1 MSTSAQIGLRDD
13 LGNQSGLEGID
24 TARWVTLLFL
34 FFALLFGFFAVDHS
48 PGASTHFRYDAEFI
62 DSENRTADRVE
73 AVNLITAPVRIVLGV
88 IGFAFFLI
96 PTRQR
101 LGWGGPIAFVLL
113 IYLGFTGLSLL
124 WSINPSVTLHKF
136 VVLVCFGVAAAGLAR
151 QFSMGELVFLFGA
164 VCLSYIGI
172 GVLVEILLG
181 NFTPHKADYRF
192 VGTCHPNTLAVYG
205 TFCCMAVTVYFGRRR
220 ALDPWLIAVFVAG
233 IVTLLATKSRTT
245 LAAFIFALVAIRFLT
260 FRPDK
265 RIFLSALA
273 ALGLIAGA
281 SFLALSRSHLW
292 RGLAGSMAMG
302 RSEDVSS
309 LTGRLPLWEELL
321 KSIGDHPLLGHG
333 YLAFWEKEKIDYLS
347 ALLQWEIPHGHN
359 MYLDVALD
367 VGVIGL
373 GLFLMIFIV
382 SLYVTFRRV
391 IANHDRDVALVFGLL
406 VFALIHGFAES
417 LFKMPTYLSFMLLT
431 LLMRT
436 ALTDAAAKH
445 PELHNQQKNNLSFE
459 GGAGQ

>member
-1 MSTSAQIGLRDD
+1 MSTSAKIGLNDD
-13 LGNQSGLEGID
+13 LTNSSALPRVDSLRLVALG
-24 TARWVTLLFL
+24 FL
-34 FFALLFGFFAVDHS
+34 FVALLFGFFAVDHS

-73 AVNLITAPVRIVLGV
+73 VVNLVTAPVRIVLGV

-101 LGWGGPIAFVLL
+101 LGWGGPIVFVLL
-113 IYLGFTGLSLL
+113 MYLGFAGLSLL
-124 WSINPSVTLHKF
+124 WSINPSVTLHKL
-136 VVLVCFGVAAAGLAR
+136 VVLVCFGIAAAGLAR
-151 QFSMGELVFLFGA
+151 QFSMGELVFLFVA
-164 VCLSYIGI
+164 VCMSYIGI

-181 NFTPHKADYRF
+181 NFTPHKPDYRF

-205 TFCCMAVTVYFGRRR
+205 TFCCMAASVYFGRLRTF
-220 ALDPWLIAVFVAG
+220 DPWLIAIFVVG
-233 IVTLLATKSRTT
+233 IITLLATKSRTT

-265 RIFLSALA
+265 RVFLSALA
-273 ALGLIAGA
+273 ALGIIAGGV
-281 SFLALSRSHLW
+281 FLALSRSNVS

-302 RSEDVSS
+302 RTEDVSS
-309 LTGRLPLWEELL
+309 LTGRLPLWEELIR
-321 KSIGDHPLLGHG
+321 SINDHPLVGHG

-359 MYLDVALD
+359 MYLDVTLD
-367 VGVIGL
+367 VGLIGL
-373 GLFLMIFIV
+373 GLFLLMFIV

-391 IANHDRDVALVFGLL
+391 IVNHDRDVALVFGLL

-417 LFKMPTYLSFMLLT
+417 LFKMPTFLSFMLVT

-436 ALTDAAAKH
+436 ALTDAAAKR
-445 PELHNQQKNNLSFE
+445 PKFLDQQKNTLRFD
-459 GGAGQ
+459 GGVGQ

>member
-1 MSTSAQIGLRDD
+1 MSTSAKIGLNDD
-13 LGNQSGLEGID
+13 LTRSGALAGAN
-24 TARWVTLLFL
+24 TLRLVTLGFL
-34 FFALLFGFFAVDHS
+34 FVALLFGFFAVDHS

-113 IYLGFTGLSLL
+113 MYLGFAGLSLL

-151 QFSMGELVFLFGA
+151 QFSMGELVFLFIA

-181 NFTPHKADYRF
+181 NFTPHKSDYRF

-205 TFCCMAVTVYFGRRR
+205 TFCCMAASVYFGRLR
-220 ALDPWLIAVFVAG
+220 AFDPWLIAIFAVG
-233 IVTLLATKSRTT
+233 IITLLATKSRTT

-265 RIFLSALA
+265 RVFLTALA
-273 ALGLIAGA
+273 ALGAIVVAV
-281 SFLALSRSHLW
+281 FLALSRSNVS

-302 RSEDVSS
+302 RTEDVSS

-321 KSIGDHPLLGHG
+321 RSINDHPLLGHG

-359 MYLDVALD
+359 MYIDVALD

-373 GLFLMIFIV
+373 ALFLSIFVV

-391 IANHDRDVALVFGLL
+391 IVNYDRDVSLVFGLL
-406 VFALIHGFAES
+406 IFALVHGFAES
-417 LFKMPTYLSFMLLT
+417 LFKMPTFLSFMLLT

-436 ALTDAAAKH
+436 ALTDAAAKR
-445 PELHNQQKNNLSFE
+445 PELLDQQKNSLRFD
-459 GGAGQ
+459 GGAG